1 MKTQAKTSR
10 RESLRFSN
18 FGFSTILLSFVM
30 ICGVCFSALS
40 LLSTYSD
47 YKLSQTVANKT
58 TLYYE
63 AKQSAYAR
71 LSDLEML
78 MCNTFLSTYSEE
90 AYYQALLQ
98 SIDTLDAFQNET
110 LELQVLAEG
119 DYRLSFR
126 EPIAEGQYLLVE
138 VVLTYPTQDS
148 DTFYRLLTWRSVYD
162 TQAPED
168 TYLNLIE

>member
-1 MKTQAKTSR
+1 MKKPTKTSR

-30 ICGVCFSALS
+30 ICVVCFSALS

-47 YKLSQTVANKT
+47 YKLSKKVANKT

-71 LSDLEML
+71 LDELEML
-78 MCNTFLSTYSEE
+78 MCNTYLSNDSEDL
-90 AYYQALLQ
+90 YYQKLLQ
-98 SIDTLDAFQNET
+98 DIDALDVFQNEA
-110 LELQVLAEG
+110 LEFLVQKEG
-119 DYRLSFR
+119 SYALSFK
-126 EPIAEGQYLLVE
+126 EPIADGQYLLVE
-138 VVLTYPTQDS
+138 VALTYPTQAS
-148 DTFYRLLTWRSVYD
+148 DTFYRLLTWRSVYN

-168 TYLNLIE
+168 TYLDLIE

>member
-30 ICGVCFSALS
+30 ICVVCFSALS

-98 SIDTLDAFQNET
+98 SIET